1 MHVILLSLPVKLEKK
16 SDRKEILIIKKIL
29 SQTVDEGDKWLNFRK
44 IPNNRQSLVVTAS
57 NPKRC
62 HFSPPHKELISFKVH
77 GLQNTSFAHPS
88 WTFLW
93 KVGTFRAVISVWL
106 HFAYSVPLQH

>member
-1 MHVILLSLPVKLEKK
+1 MLLLPVKLEKK

-44 IPNNRQSLVVTAS
+44 IANNRQSLVVTAS

-62 HFSPPHKELISFKVH
+62 NFSP
-77 GLQNTSFAHPS
+77 
-88 WTFLW
+88 
-93 KVGTFRAVISVWL
+93 
-106 HFAYSVPLQH
+106 